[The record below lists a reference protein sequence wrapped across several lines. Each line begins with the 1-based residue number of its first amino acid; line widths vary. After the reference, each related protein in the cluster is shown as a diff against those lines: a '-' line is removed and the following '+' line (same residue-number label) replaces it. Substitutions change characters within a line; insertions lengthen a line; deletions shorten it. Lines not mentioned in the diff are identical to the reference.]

1 MTAQV
6 IRTIKLSV
14 RRARL
19 WEMVLMGALL
29 TGAVI
34 AVAAASLFQ
43 DNNDLLW
50 SAIQFALSAVVALVV
65 VLIYGEL
72 RRARRERER
81 SR

>member
-1 MTAQV
+1 MTAV
-6 IRTIKLSV
+6 VFRTIMLSV
-14 RRARL
+14 RRSRL